1 MSSKISILSVQT
13 YNSHRL
19 TVLSSMI
26 TTKKKSHLIIV
37 LKILIF
43 KLFFFR
49 PVIITFLYMY
59 VLVCTLLSKLSY
71 KQKPDYIIIT
81 STRPTDL
88 SQYLW
93 FKLLKS
99 SSLAIFFR
107 YFVNLSSSLSLCLF
121 LWASLKG
128 LILRQNE
135 IKKKSYNL
143 ASWTVCNTNIFL
155 KKTDITDS
163 N

>member
-43 KLFFFR
+43 KLFFQASYYYFF
-49 PVIITFLYMY
+49 VH
-59 VLVCTLLSKLSY
+59 VCTLLSKLSY